1 MKKLILAFA
10 LALPLVSNAQKI
22 TLGSCT
28 MKDGAVYKG
37 EMSGG
42 KPNGKGTAT
51 YKNGDIYEGEFVKG
65 KRQGEGTYTFSDGGK
80 YEGQWFQDQQHV

>member
-42 KPNGKGTAT
+42 KPNGKGTASFPLLGS
-51 YKNGDIYEGEFVKG
+51 NGHLFYSIQLKIF
-65 KRQGEGTYTFSDGGK
+65 T
-80 YEGQWFQDQQHV
+80 